1 MLKFITSNKAKF
13 NEVKALLKPIKIS
26 QQNIDLEE
34 IQDIDPH
41 KIIRHKLKEAFK
53 HHKGPFIIE
62 DGSAVMEAFGGK
74 LPGPF
79 IKWFNDYMGPKGISQ
94 IAKKIGKRKASASII
109 VAFAKNLKSIT
120 FFEAKIN
127 GNIVNPKGSYGFG
140 YDPIFMPKGSK
151 KTLGELK
158 EKGDFSK
165 SPRGIAINKL
175 KAFLLENQKQ

>member
-79 IKWFNDYMGPKGISQ
+79 IKYFNEYLGPKDLAELTIRSG
-94 IAKKIGKRKASASII
+94 KKKA
-109 VAFAKNLKSIT
+109 T
-120 FFEAKIN
+120 
-127 GNIVNPKGSYGFG
+127 GSVL
-140 YDPIFMPKGSK
+140 I
-151 KTLGELK
+151 
-158 EKGDFSK
+158 
-165 SPRGIAINKL
+165 
-175 KAFLLENQKQ
+175 